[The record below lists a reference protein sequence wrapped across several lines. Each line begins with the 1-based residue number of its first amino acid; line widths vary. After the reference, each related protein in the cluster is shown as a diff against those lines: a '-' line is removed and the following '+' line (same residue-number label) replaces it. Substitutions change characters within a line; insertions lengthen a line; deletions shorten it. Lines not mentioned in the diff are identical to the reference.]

1 MSISKKRKVK
11 AYMGYIVPVIVLFLA
26 IVVGA
31 SNVFALKTVE
41 LKEGVTE
48 FVEISERDLNAI
60 VFPVDVKVFTK
71 SDNLEMKIQDKRVFV
86 SFKSDMETGPARS
99 PEQLYF
105 LTDSKTYSMVLIPKG
120 IPSETVIARIQD
132 ISEKE
137 GAISWEKEQPY
148 ISAIK
153 SLMKAMYTNMPPNG
167 YEVAEADATNDVS
180 KWTGLSQILN
190 KKYSG
195 ASFIGEV
202 YTVINGTGDV
212 VRLREQEF
220 YEKGVMALSID
231 IHELRPNE
239 KTEVYV
245 VRMLGGGNDPKG
257 VFNPLG
263 Q

>member
-1 MSISKKRKVK
+1 MSNGKRKAK
-11 AYMGYIVPVIVLFLA
+11 AYQENIVPVIVLFLT
-26 IVVGA
+26 IVIGS
-31 SNVFALKTVE
+31 SNAFALKTVE
-41 LKEGVTE
+41 LKEGMTE
-48 FVEISERDLNAI
+48 FVEISDRDLNAI
-60 VFPVDVKVFTK
+60 VFPVDVKVFTR
-71 SDNLEMKIQDKRVFV
+71 SDKLEIKIQDKRVFV
-86 SFKSDMETGPARS
+86 SFKSDMETGPDRS

-120 IPSETVIARIQD
+120 IPSETVIARIED

-167 YEVAEADATNDVS
+167 YEVARADATNDVS
-180 KWTGLSQILN
+180 KWVGLSQIPN

-195 ASFIGEV
+195 ASFVGEV

-220 YEKGVMALSID
+220 YEKDVIAVSID
-231 IHELRPNE
+231 IHELRPNG

-245 VRMLGGGNDPKG
+245 VRRLGSR
-257 VFNPLG
+257 
-263 Q
+263 

>member
-1 MSISKKRKVK
+1 MSISKKRNVKVYK
-11 AYMGYIVPVIVLFLA
+11 GHIVSVIILLFI
-26 IVVGA
+26 IVISA
-31 SNVFALKTVE
+31 SNVFALKTVD
-41 LKEGVTE
+41 LKEGLTE

-71 SDNLEMKIQDKRVFV
+71 SDNLEMKIQDKRVFI
-86 SFKSDMETGPARS
+86 SFKSDMEMGPARS

-120 IPSETVIARIQD
+120 IPSETVIARIED

-137 GAISWEKEQPY
+137 GALSWEKEQPY

-167 YEVAEADATNDVS
+167 YEVAGTDATNDVS
-180 KWTGLSQILN
+180 KWAGLSQILN

-195 ASFIGEV
+195 ASFVGEV
-202 YTVINGTGDV
+202 YTVINSSGDV

-220 YEKGVMALSID
+220 YEKGIMALSID

-245 VRMLGGGNDPKG
+245 IRHLGVGNSQNG
-257 VFNPLG
+257 AFNPLG
-263 Q
+263 N